1 MRDGHDTD
9 NYKNCGRHA
18 TITPEFRKWL
28 VSRLKALRR
37 TTVCTSQT
45 LQRELAK
52 VKGVA
57 VSAWTVRRHLGIAG
71 FSWLPR
77 SRKRKRVVANKG
89 GASGK

>member
-1 MRDGHDTD
+1 MMRFG
-9 NYKNCGRHA
+9 YKLSVRVCLRVHKYTYA
-18 TITPEFRKWL
+18 YIHVL
-28 VSRLKALRR
+28 QRLKVLRR